1 MSPKEKTLWD
11 HYSKQLF
18 SLGHGWPVWDGDPE
32 DDPKQEIQM
41 GSVAYP
47 FDGRLWTIMN
57 ALKPPNDPIN
67 LRSGDPL
74 PDDIE
79 MLTDKVLINKFDA
92 ITQAVLRS
100 HTITSGEF
108 SGELGGGR

>member
-1 MSPKEKTLWD
+1 
-11 HYSKQLF
+11 
-18 SLGHGWPVWDGDPE
+18 
-32 DDPKQEIQM
+32 M

-74 PDDIE
+74 LPAYFDRILNALERTVAGITAGGDEKKLDYYQRALDEVRE
-79 MLTDKVLINKFDA
+79 MRRQYDGT
-92 ITQAVLRS
+92 
-100 HTITSGEF
+100 
-108 SGELGGGR
+108 